1 MYALLLDSSNTAL
14 SVGLAKDHHLI
25 DEISYEAWQKQSEY
39 MVAEIDKILKKNK
52 VDRKDIAFVAV
63 TKGPGSYTGIR
74 IALTIAK
81 TIVFAL
87 NIPLYLVSSLE
98 MMKIKGKATICLTN
112 ARSQRSYIGVY
123 EDDKEILSDRIMD
136 NPQVIAYAKEH
147 PDYVLSGELGYLGL
161 QGQAVDVLHNLNE
174 ADTAKNLCAEPL
186 GARPVYLKDS
196 YSDSEIKIIVRKMNS
211 SDMSSVMRIED
222 AAFKNPYT
230 EKQMK
235 YELMENPVATIL
247 VAVVDS
253 NVVGFIDFM
262 ITFDSATINQ
272 IAVDEKFRKRGV
284 GTQLIGAM
292 VKTCQAQEDE
302 VDFVTLEVRNSNTNA
317 QRFYKKHAF
326 EVITTKPKY
335 YDDGEDAIY
344 MVRSIIND

>member
-1 MYALLLDSSNTAL
+1 MYSLLLDSSNTNL
-14 SVGLAKDHHLI
+14 SVGLAQDHQLI
-25 DEISYEAWQKQSEY
+25 DEISYEAWQKQSEF
-39 MVAEIDKILKKNK
+39 MVAEIDKLLKKHA
-52 VDRKDIAFVAV
+52 VQRSEIAFVV
-63 TKGPGSYTGIR
+63 VSKGPGSYTGIR

-87 NIPLYLVSSLE
+87 NIPLYLVSSLQV
-98 MMKIKGKATICLTN
+98 MKVGDKPTICLTN

-123 EDDKEILSDRIMD
+123 QGQKEILSDRIMD
-136 NPQVIAYAKEH
+136 NPQVLTYVKEH
-147 PDYVLSGELGYLGL
+147 PEYVLSGDLGYLGL
-161 QGQAVDVLHNLNE
+161 KGETVDVLSNLNE
-174 ADTAKNLCAEPL
+174 ADTLANLCTEPL

-196 YSDSEIKIIVRKMNS
+196 YSASEIKIIVRKMNS
-211 SDMSSVMRIED
+211 ADMSSVMRIEE

-230 EKQMK
+230 EKQMT
-235 YELMENPVATIL
+235 YELMENPVGNIL

-292 VKTCQAQEDE
+292 INTCQAQEDE
-302 VDFVTLEVRNSNTNA
+302 VDFVTLEVRLSNTNA